1 MCLINVHLGLLMLS
15 FCGRWVVLVLV
26 LCKVILVSNPT
37 AVLGLCCRW
46 DCDNILKSK
55 LKLQVGPKYGNLSNK
70 KVRGAIKECLNH
82 HYEEYLKG

>member
-15 FCGRWVVLVLV
+15 FCGRWVVVVLV

-55 LKLQVGPKYGNLSNK
+55 LKLQVGPKYDNLLYKIGQGSY
-70 KVRGAIKECLNH
+70 KEGL
-82 HYEEYLKG
+82 EPPL